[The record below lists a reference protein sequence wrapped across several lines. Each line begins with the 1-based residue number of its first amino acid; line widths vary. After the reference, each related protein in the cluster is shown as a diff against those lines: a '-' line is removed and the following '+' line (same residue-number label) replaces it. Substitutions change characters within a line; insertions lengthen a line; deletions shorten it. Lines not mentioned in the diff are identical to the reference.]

1 MFTRFHCRR
10 NIKTLYQWLLK
21 NNYKNKIKMSRRSEH
36 VKIMIHILVCKK
48 KVNSILEEMSQQM
61 DRKSIG
67 DLVLV
72 TT

>member
-1 MFTRFHCRR
+1 
-10 NIKTLYQWLLK
+10 
-21 NNYKNKIKMSRRSEH
+21 MSRRSEH
-36 VKIMIHILVCKK
+36 VKIMIHILLCKK

-61 DRKSIG
+61 NRKSIG

>member
-1 MFTRFHCRR
+1 
-10 NIKTLYQWLLK
+10 
-21 NNYKNKIKMSRRSEH
+21 MSRKSEH
-36 VKIMIHILVCKK
+36 VKIMIHILLRKK

>member
-1 MFTRFHCRR
+1 
-10 NIKTLYQWLLK
+10 
-21 NNYKNKIKMSRRSEH
+21 
-36 VKIMIHILVCKK
+36 MIHILLCKK